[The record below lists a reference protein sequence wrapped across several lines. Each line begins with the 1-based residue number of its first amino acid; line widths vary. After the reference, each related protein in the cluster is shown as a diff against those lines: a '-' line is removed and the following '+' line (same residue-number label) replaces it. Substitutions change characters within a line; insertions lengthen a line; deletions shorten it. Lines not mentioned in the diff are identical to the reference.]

1 MFLLQFDACNR
12 DILGIGSIG
21 FVLYYDNIVLLKD
34 YKLLKQPHNSN
45 YAEYCALIY
54 ALDYVSKLN
63 IKDLYVEGDAKIVID
78 QIKDICNIKSDIV
91 KPLHEKVKKLI
102 KKFDFINFEHIY
114 RKYNIYADSLANQAL
129 LDYYN
134 SSND

>member
-12 DILGIGSIG
+12 DVLGIGSVG
-21 FVLYYDNIVLLKD
+21 FVLYYDNVVLTKD
-34 YKLLKQPHNSN
+34 YKILKEAYNSN

-54 ALDYVSKLN
+54 ALNYAIKYN

-78 QIKDICNIKSDIV
+78 QIKNECNIKSDIV
-91 KPLHEKVKKLI
+91 KPLHRKVKKLI

-114 RKYNIYADSLANQAL
+114 RKYNSYADSLANQAL
-129 LDYYN
+129 LDYYK
-134 SSND
+134 SNV

>member
-12 DILGIGSIG
+12 DVLGIGSIG
-21 FVLYYDNIVLLKD
+21 FVLYYDNIVLLKK
-34 YKLLKQPHNSN
+34 YKILKDPYNSN

-54 ALDYVSKLN
+54 ALDYVTKLN
-63 IKDLYVEGDAKIVID
+63 IKDVYVEGDAKILIK
-78 QIKDICNIKSDIV
+78 QINNECKINCEII
-91 KPLHEKVKKLI
+91 KPLHNDVKKLI

-129 LDYYN
+129 LDYY
-134 SSND
+134 SND